1 VLSITQKVRPVV
13 AGAALGLALLA
24 AARGA
29 AAQVCDGDCDRN
41 GTVGIAE
48 LMLGV
53 DIALGKDAVE
63 RCAPFDVDRDE
74 QVQVYELIAAVRRAL
89 QGCPPSA
96 YPRDNE
102 LRLNQIQVLGTHNSY
117 HIQADAFVFQ
127 QIANV
132 SLAIAQTLEYSHIPL
147 ADQFDTQGIRQIE
160 LDVFADPDGGLY
172 ASPLGVRLETGDP
185 NARIPSLEAPGFKVL
200 HVQDIDYR
208 TTCETFVECLQTVK
222 AWSDAHPLHMP
233 IMILIEAKDD
243 ALPPNL
249 GYDFVVPLP
258 IGAAELD
265 GIDAEI
271 RSVFSPERLITPDD
285 VRGAHATLA
294 DAVRTDGWPTLAA
307 SRGKVLFC
315 LDNASRRPLYLEGHP
330 SLQGRVMF
338 SNASVDVDDAAFIE
352 FNDSVGSFDAIQAA
366 VAAGFVVRTRSDA
379 DTNEARSGNTV
390 PRDMAL
396 ASGAQWV
403 STDYPVPNPAF
414 GTGFQVAIPNGM
426 PARCNPINAPA
437 DCTALDLE
445 DPSHLQREE

>member
-1 VLSITQKVRPVV
+1 VPAV
-13 AGAALGLALLA
+13 AGAALALTLALA
-24 AARGA
+24 SSPPSAR
-29 AAQVCDGDCDRN
+29 AQTCEGDCNGDRVI
-41 GTVGIAE
+41 GVGE
-48 LMLGV
+48 LVLGV
-53 DIALGKDAVE
+53 DVALGKAGVGQ
-63 RCAPFDVDRDE
+63 CAPFDIDGDGEVR
-74 QVQVYELIAAVRRAL
+74 VYELLTAVRRSL
-89 QGCPPSA
+89 QGCPPPL
-96 YPRDNE
+96 YPHDDT

-117 HIQADAFVFQ
+117 HVQADPFVFQ

-132 SLAIAQTLEYSHIPL
+132 SLAIAQTLEYTHIPL
-147 ADQFDTQGIRQIE
+147 PDQFDTQGIRQIE

-172 ASPLGVRLETGDP
+172 ASPLGLRLETGDP
-185 NARIPSLEAPGFKVL
+185 NARIATLEAPGLKVL

-243 ALPPNL
+243 QLPNNI
-249 GYDFVVPLP
+249 GYDFVVPIP

-271 RSVFSPERLITPDD
+271 RSVFPPSRLITPDD
-285 VRGAHATLA
+285 VRGSHATLA
-294 DAVRTDGWPTLAA
+294 EAVRSDGWPTLAA
-307 SRGKVLFC
+307 ARGKVLFC

-403 STDYPVPNPAF
+403 STDYPVPNPDF
-414 GTGFQVAIPNGM
+414 GTGFQVAIPDGM

-437 DCTALDLE
+437 DCTALDIE
-445 DPSHLQREE
+445 SPAHLGVQ